1 MAQEAP
7 SQTPILTANGA
18 STTRNSQLTSREVT
32 PSCCRRRE
40 QAQMPVQVLAQ
51 QGSSKTWHA
60 PETCLSTS
68 KADADTLL
76 VEELVPP
83 SHLQEAHPGESHLF

>member
-1 MAQEAP
+1 
-7 SQTPILTANGA
+7 
-18 STTRNSQLTSREVT
+18 
-32 PSCCRRRE
+32 
-40 QAQMPVQVLAQ
+40 MPVQVLAQ
-51 QGSSKTWHA
+51 QGSSKTWHT

-83 SHLQEAHPGESHLF
+83 SHLQEVHPGESHLF